1 MSEKIVIPIPP
12 SVGGS
17 DISFLSMSE
26 KIIVP
31 GIAGM
36 NSVVIT
42 SSNRLRWLDMLG
54 KVLILNV
61 DLCLNPVLKRE

>member
-12 SVGGS
+12 SVGGNG
-17 DISFLSMSE
+17 ISFLSMSE

-31 GIAGM
+31 VIAGM

-61 DLCLNPVLKRE
+61 DLCLNPVTKRE